1 MYCFSLRYCSFSW
14 LEGSMSSCCSSNEG
28 IGLSISSAFKFQFQ
42 NYYLWGNKIG
52 SLKKLPIYHHG
63 QSWLF
68 SSSDHKEMWEAQL
81 HRKQARMS
89 TRHCSVILV
98 WFFLLSSVLL
108 HCVVGFFFLFFP
120 FFAVQLLIVVVVVD
134 VYIYSCIY
142 LFFNSVIFLNST

>member
-68 SSSDHKEMWEAQL
+68 SSSDHKEMWEASSIGS
-81 HRKQARMS
+81 KQGWVQGTVVLFWCGFS
-89 TRHCSVILV
+89 C
-98 WFFLLSSVLL
+98 FLLFCCIVLL
-108 HCVVGFFFLFFP
+108 VFSSFFS
-120 FFAVQLLIVVVVVD
+120 FFAVQLLIVVAVVD

-142 LFFNSVIFLNST
+142 LFFNNVIF